1 MNDVI
6 LFFSGVLAGGLLV
19 YLIMIRQWKTSRQV
33 AEELVRL
40 TREEKQQEI
49 QQVFAQVRDAFG
61 SLSMEAL
68 GRSTEEFLKLAGR
81 AFNDQSKLHETQL
94 QGKKELIDQT
104 LQNMKT
110 ELSRVQEII
119 QKIEQERQQSFGA
132 LTNQLRQT
140 ADETR
145 RLQNITGQLNAAL
158 SHSQV
163 RGQWGERMAEDV
175 LRLAGFMEG
184 INYLKQNA
192 VSGSANRP
200 DFTFFLPHNL
210 KVNMDVKFP
219 LTNYLAYLQAPS
231 ESERLTLRS
240 QFLKDVRRRVKE
252 VTTRDYINPEDQTVD
267 YVIIFIP
274 NEQVYSFINEQDG
287 SILDDALKNKV
298 ILCSPVTLY
307 AILAVI
313 RQAMDN
319 FSLEK
324 TAAQISKILQE
335 FSKQW
340 NLFRESMDKMGRRI
354 DEAQREYQ
362 NLISTRANRLERPL
376 QQIETL
382 RQNLQL
388 PENSED
394 KIE

>member
-6 LFFSGVLAGGLLV
+6 LFFSGILTGGLLV
-19 YLIMIRQWKTSRQV
+19 YLIMTRQQKTGRQV
-33 AEELVRL
+33 AEELARL
-40 TREEKQQEI
+40 AREEKQQEV
-49 QQVFAQVRDAFG
+49 QQLLAQVRDAFG

-68 GRSTEEFLKLAGR
+68 GRSTEEFLKLASR
-81 AFNDQSKLHETQL
+81 TFNDQSKLHETQL

-145 RLQNITGQLNAAL
+145 RLQNITGQLNNAL

-175 LRLAGFMEG
+175 LRLAGFIEG
-184 INYLKQNA
+184 INYLKQSA
-192 VSGSANRP
+192 VGGGSGRP
-200 DFTFFLPHNL
+200 DFTFMLPHNL

-219 LTNYLAYLQAPS
+219 LTNYLAYLQAQS
-231 ESERLTLRS
+231 ENDRLTLLS
-240 QFLKDVRRRVKE
+240 QFLRDVRKRVKE

-274 NEQVYSFINEQDG
+274 NEQVYSFINEHDG
-287 SILDDALKNKV
+287 SILDDALKSKV

-324 TAAQISKILQE
+324 TAAQISNILQE

-362 NLISTRANRLERPL
+362 NLISTRANKLERPL
-376 QQIETL
+376 QQIESL

-388 PENSED
+388 SENSGE
-394 KIE
+394 KLE